1 MRKIVSLL
9 LAAVLAIGMTATVF
23 AAPNPKITTQ
33 SKALADV
40 YVGDA
45 VPGQKIFLPFVKEA
59 FDGATEDLK
68 ASDVRS
74 SNITV
79 KHTVKSGPKAIESVE
94 IKEHTDSSNNK
105 VAGVL
110 ITLVD
115 PFTSTKP
122 LDFELSVYLYINGK
136 RQSVGTY
143 VEGTLSNV
151 QQYVDS
157 GTDYIDL
164 SDGSVAICEQNAT
177 KVETYLGEGVTM
189 FAKMVKGK
197 SYAGIATSDPTN
209 DDIDMFDQYP
219 DIVNVYTL
227 IVDGLTGSGKIV
239 QIDSEQNLYVYDGNL
254 NYLGRTNELLAFS
267 EKYYVAEKKLD
278 VVESEPEAEW
288 EEEPEDDG
296 TGYLGENEGDSDSEP
311 TPTDVSANG
320 GLPAVAPARGGNPDT
335 GIPSLFGISLTAGML
350 ALAAMGAVSIK
361 KRK

>member
-1 MRKIVSLL
+1 MRKIVALL

-23 AAPNPKITTQ
+23 AANPKITTQ

-45 VPGQKIFLPFVKEA
+45 VPGQKIFLPFVKDA
-59 FDGATEDLK
+59 FDGATADLT

-94 IKEHTDSSNNK
+94 IKEDSKTK

-122 LDFELSVYLYINGK
+122 LDFELTIYLYINGK

-143 VEGTLSNV
+143 VEGTLSNE

-157 GTDYIDL
+157 DTDYIDL
-164 SDGSVAICEQNAT
+164 SDGSVAICEQSAT

-189 FAKMVKGK
+189 FVRMVKGK
-197 SYAGIATSDPTN
+197 SYAGVATSDPTN
-209 DDIDMFDQYP
+209 DDIDMFDQYS

-227 IVDGLTGSGKIV
+227 KVDGLTGAGKIV
-239 QIDSEQNLYVYDGNL
+239 KLDLEQNLYVYDGDL
-254 NYLGRTNELLAFS
+254 NYLGRTDDLLPFS
-267 EKYYVAEKKLD
+267 QKYYVAEKKLD
-278 VVESEPEAEW
+278 VIETEPESNWEDEW
-288 EEEPEDDG
+288 EDEPEDG
-296 TGYLGENEGDSDSEP
+296 SSYPGEINSAPEP
-311 TPTDVSANG
+311 GNVAANG
-320 GLPAVAPARGGNPDT
+320 GLPAVAQSRGDNPDT
-335 GIPSLFGISLTAGML
+335 GVTPLFGVSVAAGML
-350 ALAAMGAVSIK
+350 ALAVMGVVSIK